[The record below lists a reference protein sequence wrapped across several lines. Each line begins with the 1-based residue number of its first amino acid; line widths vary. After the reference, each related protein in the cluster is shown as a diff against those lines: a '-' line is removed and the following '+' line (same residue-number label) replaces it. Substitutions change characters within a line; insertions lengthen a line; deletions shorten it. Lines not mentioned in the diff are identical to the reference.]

1 MTEPADGLIGARF
14 GEGGCLV
21 IQDRLGEGGMG
32 SVYKAFD
39 EKNQRYVAIKFL
51 RMDGMADR
59 EAISRFKREGRKF
72 GMLRH
77 PNLVRVYA
85 LGREQGRIY
94 IASEYV
100 DGRNLYE
107 MLTEEGVF
115 PVEWALE
122 LTRDCANAIHVAHEN
137 QVIHRDLK
145 PENIMIRNEDKVV
158 KVLDFGIAKDLD
170 ASIVLTR
177 QGTYIGTPAYSPPE
191 QIRGEDIDHR
201 ADIFSL
207 GVILYELLTG
217 QVAFKGRHTTE
228 VLKATLKEDPVP
240 VSRLNESVVNP
251 VARLIEKMIRKSPR
265 RRPAD
270 MREIA
275 TEADRLLVALSEGYT
290 EEEKKGIKTVLK
302 KIFEGWKRPT

>member
-1 MTEPADGLIGARF
+1 MTDPEDGFIGTRF

-21 IQDRLGEGGMG
+21 IQKRLGEGGMG
-32 SVYKAFD
+32 TVYKAHD
-39 EKNQRYVAIKFL
+39 EKHERDVAIKFL

-94 IASEYV
+94 IASEFV

-122 LTRDCANAIHVAHEN
+122 IVRDCANALQVAHDN

-145 PENIMIRNEDKVV
+145 PENIMIRRADNVV

-217 QVAFKGRHTTE
+217 QVAFKGRHTVE
-228 VLKATLKEDPVP
+228 VLKATLKEDPIP
-240 VSRLNESVVNP
+240 VSRLNESVVSP

-265 RRPAD
+265 RRPVD
-270 MREIA
+270 MREVA
-275 TEADRLLVALSEGYT
+275 TEADRLLGALAEGYS
-290 EEEKKGIKTVLK
+290 EEEKSGIKSVLK
-302 KIFEGWKRPT
+302 KIFEGWRRPV

>member
-1 MTEPADGLIGARF
+1 MTDATDELIGQRF
-14 GEGGCLV
+14 GQDGCLV
-21 IQDRLGEGGMG
+21 IGKRLGEGGMG
-32 SVYKAFD
+32 AVYKAHD
-39 EKNQRYVAIKFL
+39 EKNDRPVAIKFL

-72 GMLRH
+72 GLLRH
-77 PNLVRVYA
+77 ANLVRVYA
-85 LGREQGRIY
+85 LGREHGRIY
-94 IASEYV
+94 IASEFV
-100 DGRNLYE
+100 DGRNLFE
-107 MLTEEGVF
+107 ILTEDGVF
-115 PVEWALE
+115 AVEWALE
-122 LTRDCANAIHVAHEN
+122 VCRDVANALQAAHEA

-145 PENIMIRNEDKVV
+145 PENIMIRADRVV

-177 QGTYIGTPAYSPPE
+177 QGTYIGTPAYSAPE

-217 QVAFKGRHTTE
+217 QVAFQGRHTTE
-228 VLKATLKEDPVP
+228 VLKATLKEDPIP

-265 RRPAD
+265 RRIGTMKEVAED
-270 MREIA
+270 
-275 TEADRLLVALSEGYT
+275 TDRLLTALADGYT
-290 EEEKKGIKTVLK
+290 DEEKSGIKTVLK
-302 KIFEGWKRPT
+302 KIFEGWRRPA